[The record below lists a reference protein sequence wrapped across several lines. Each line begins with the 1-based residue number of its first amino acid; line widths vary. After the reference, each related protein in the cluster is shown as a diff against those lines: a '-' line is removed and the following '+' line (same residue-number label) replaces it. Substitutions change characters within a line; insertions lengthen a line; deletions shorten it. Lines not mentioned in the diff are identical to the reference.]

1 MSALLPWQQE
11 QWQNVMDRLRAA
23 SLAHALLITGP
34 RGLGK
39 NRFATLLV
47 KTLLCETGIA
57 AGQPCGQCR
66 SCLLY
71 AADSHPDQRIVSPLE
86 AGKVI
91 GVDQVREA
99 SRYLTRTSQYG
110 GYKALIITPA
120 DQMNA
125 NAANSLLKTLEEPSA
140 GSLILLVSD
149 RPGRLPATILS
160 RCQRLNFAP
169 PQPDAARLWLAGQIA
184 PEQDADLL
192 LDLADGAPLRA
203 LQLVE
208 EDIFP
213 VRLAVMKELDTLAR
227 GQGNFS
233 SAAEYFLKIGVQQ
246 TLYWLYHW
254 TADVIRFLSSGN
266 EHSMVNR
273 DMREYL
279 VGIAHNAGLQSAHD
293 YLHYLNETL
302 RVSERQLNP
311 QLLMENILMTW
322 QEMFLKTR

>member
-1 MSALLPWQQE
+1 MNALLPWQQE
-11 QWQNVMDRLRAA
+11 QWHNVIDRLRAA

-71 AADSHPDQRIVSPLE
+71 AADSHPDQRIVCPLE

-99 SRYLTRTSQYG
+99 SRYLTQTSQYG

-140 GSLILLVSD
+140 GSVILLVSD
-149 RPGRLPATILS
+149 RPGRLAATILS

-169 PQPDAARLWLAGQIA
+169 PQPDAARQWLAGQIA

-233 SAAEYFLKIGVQQ
+233 SAAEHFLKIGVQQ
-246 TLYWLYHW
+246 TLYWLYNW

-279 VGIAHNAGLQSAHD
+279 VGIAHNAGLQAAHD
-293 YLHYLNETL
+293 YLQYLNETL

-322 QEMFLKTR
+322 QDMFLRPR